1 MKAAA
6 CEGRCFF
13 LCMEKPFLFRNFA
26 FVLANPRHRAV
37 QGHFLSHPLNPQSM
51 KTQHLTYLLVL
62 PFVFLLGLFSCSD
75 DIGENP
81 DIQTSTNYLD
91 LIQGKLESMN
101 MPRPEG
107 SYNYPVYPGLEGGMY
122 DWDFFTTREAQLGA
136 CDIAQSLTDSMSTEV
151 LIQAIW
157 EHPFFPEIAE
167 EGNYQAAFDST
178 IAKTNAYKSLIA
190 YWQSQDFHKKA
201 IQDLL
206 ERRSLVKVVEGEEA
220 LPDALNVLIAQEVLY
235 GLNYEERKLLAGEIF
250 NPLSSKMPS
259 VSELFVLG
267 RLMSQVAFPPL
278 EEAMKSDTRLRSF
291 VEQGKM
297 QVSDISSVYSSLGDL
312 CTEFTKY
319 HNDEYLGINAAKIEA
334 MNMERPAGSYDYPV
348 CPGMEE
354 WSVFISTWQ
363 MVSTV
368 EIPEDMLKEMSTEAL
383 MQGLWEYPF
392 FFELP
397 TSSFSLQ
404 HGYEALLPYIN
415 IGREFLSRD
424 DAAECL
430 YHRYEIVNV
439 AHEGAII
446 LARSLEVML
455 AQDVY
460 LAKYNDEQLKKLIEM
475 VYKNDIIRYGE
486 NSNVETG
493 IMRSCSWFLIGRI
506 LRHIGYEP
514 FLNILENDALMQIY
528 MDEGYVD
535 MGMDPGESFQTFTTI
550 NELGKQFLNE

>member
-1 MKAAA
+1 
-6 CEGRCFF
+6 
-13 LCMEKPFLFRNFA
+13 
-26 FVLANPRHRAV
+26 
-37 QGHFLSHPLNPQSM
+37 M
-51 KTQHLTYLLVL
+51 KTLRPKYLLIL
-62 PFVFLLGLFSCSD
+62 PFVLLLGLFSCSD

-101 MPRPEG
+101 MPRPAG

-122 DWDFFTTREAQLGA
+122 DWDFFTTREAKLGA

-157 EHPFFPEIAE
+157 EHPFFPDIAE

-190 YWQSQDFHKKA
+190 YWHSQDFHKKA
-201 IQDLL
+201 IHDLL

-235 GLNYEERKLLAGEIF
+235 GLNYEERKQLAGEIF
-250 NPLSSKMPS
+250 NPLSSNMSS
-259 VSELFVLG
+259 VSELFILSK
-267 RLMSQVAFPPL
+267 LMSQVAFPPL
-278 EEAMKSDTRLRSF
+278 EEVIKSDTRLKNF
-291 VEQGKM
+291 VEQGKI
-297 QVSDISSVYSSLGDL
+297 QESDISAVHSSLIDL
-312 CTEFTKY
+312 CAKFIEY
-319 HNDEYLGINAAKIEA
+319 HNDEYLEINAAKIEA
-334 MNMERPAGSYDYPV
+334 MNMERPAGSYDYPI
-348 CPGMEE
+348 CPGMEG
-354 WSVFISTWQ
+354 WSVFTSTWQ

-368 EIPEDMLKEMSTEAL
+368 EIPEAMLKEMSTEAL
-383 MQGLWEYPF
+383 MQGIWEYPF

-404 HGYEALLPYIN
+404 HSYEALLPYIN

-439 AHEGAII
+439 AHEGAVI

-460 LAKYNDEQLKKLIEM
+460 LAKYSEEQLKKLIEM

-486 NSNVETG
+486 NSNVDTG

-506 LRHIGYEP
+506 LRHVGYEP
-514 FLNILENDALMQIY
+514 FMNILDNDPLMQIY

>member
-1 MKAAA
+1 
-6 CEGRCFF
+6 
-13 LCMEKPFLFRNFA
+13 
-26 FVLANPRHRAV
+26 
-37 QGHFLSHPLNPQSM
+37 M

-62 PFVFLLGLFSCSD
+62 PFLFLLGLFSCSD

-81 DIQTSTNYLD
+81 DLLRSTNYLN

-101 MPRPEG
+101 MPRPAG
-107 SYNYPVYPGLEGGMY
+107 SYNYPVYPGLEGGLY
-122 DWDFFTTREAQLGA
+122 DWESFTTLESQLGA
-136 CDIAQSLTDSMSTEV
+136 CDVPQSLADSMSSQA

-157 EHPFFPEIAE
+157 EHPFFPNIAE
-167 EGNYQAAFDST
+167 ERNYQAAFDST
-178 IAKTNAYKSLIA
+178 IAKTNAYKTLVG
-190 YWQSQDFHKKA
+190 YWQSIDFHKQVIK
-201 IQDLL
+201 DLL

-278 EEAMKSDTRLRSF
+278 EEAMKSDTRLKSF

-383 MQGLWEYPF
+383 MQGIWEYPF

>member
-1 MKAAA
+1 
-6 CEGRCFF
+6 
-13 LCMEKPFLFRNFA
+13 
-26 FVLANPRHRAV
+26 
-37 QGHFLSHPLNPQSM
+37 M

-62 PFVFLLGLFSCSD
+62 PFLFLLGLFSCSD

-383 MQGLWEYPF
+383 MQGIWEYPF

-404 HGYEALLPYIN
+404 HSYEALLPYIN
-415 IGREFLSRD
+415 IGREFLSRE

-430 YHRYEIVNV
+430 YHRYEIVNPIYEDALV
-439 AHEGAII
+439 LTH
-446 LARSLEVML
+446 SLEVML

-460 LAKYNDEQLKKLIEM
+460 LAKYSDEQLKKLIER
-475 VYKNDIIRYGE
+475 VYSYDNLRYGE
-486 NSNVETG
+486 NSAIDMGMKQCT
-493 IMRSCSWFLIGRI
+493 WFLIGRI
-506 LRHIGYEP
+506 LRQANFEP
-514 FLNILENDALMQIY
+514 FMDILENDIFMQIF
-528 MDEGYVD
+528 MEDGYVD
-535 MGMDPGESFQTFTTI
+535 RGLDPGESIQIYTTI
-550 NELGKQFLNE
+550 NELTQQFLNK

>member
-1 MKAAA
+1 
-6 CEGRCFF
+6 
-13 LCMEKPFLFRNFA
+13 MEKPFLFRNFA

-37 QGHFLSHPLNPQSM
+37 QGHFSYHPLNPQSM

-91 LIQGKLESMN
+91 LIQGRLESMN

-122 DWDFFTTREAQLGA
+122 DWSMFTTREAQLGA

-178 IAKTNAYKSLIA
+178 IAKTNVYKSLIA

-235 GLNYEERKLLAGEIF
+235 GLNYEERKQLAGEIF
-250 NPLSSKMPS
+250 NPFSSNMPS
-259 VSELFVLG
+259 VSELFILG

-312 CTEFTKY
+312 CTKFTKY
-319 HNDEYLGINAAKIEA
+319 HNDEYLEINVAKIEA

-383 MQGLWEYPF
+383 MQGIWEYPF

-430 YHRYEIVNV
+430 YHR
-439 AHEGAII
+439 
-446 LARSLEVML
+446 
-455 AQDVY
+455 
-460 LAKYNDEQLKKLIEM
+460 
-475 VYKNDIIRYGE
+475 
-486 NSNVETG
+486 
-493 IMRSCSWFLIGRI
+493 
-506 LRHIGYEP
+506 
-514 FLNILENDALMQIY
+514 
-528 MDEGYVD
+528 
-535 MGMDPGESFQTFTTI
+535 
-550 NELGKQFLNE
+550 

>member
-1 MKAAA
+1 
-6 CEGRCFF
+6 
-13 LCMEKPFLFRNFA
+13 
-26 FVLANPRHRAV
+26 
-37 QGHFLSHPLNPQSM
+37 
-51 KTQHLTYLLVL
+51 
-62 PFVFLLGLFSCSD
+62 
-75 DIGENP
+75 
-81 DIQTSTNYLD
+81 
-91 LIQGKLESMN
+91 
-101 MPRPEG
+101 MPRPAG
-107 SYNYPVYPGLEGGMY
+107 SYDYPVYPGLKGGTY
-122 DWDFFTTREAQLGA
+122 DWETIPTTRLKLIA
-136 CDIAQSLTDSMSTEV
+136 CDIPKNLADSMSSQA

-157 EHPFFPEIAE
+157 EHPYFPEIAE
-167 EGNYQAAFDST
+167 EGNYQAAFDSI
-178 IAKTNAYKSLIA
+178 IAKTNAYKTLVA
-190 YWQSQDFHKKA
+190 PWQPIDFHKQVIK
-201 IQDLL
+201 DLL
-206 ERRSLVKVVEGEEA
+206 ERRSLAKVVEGEEA

-235 GLNYEERKLLAGEIF
+235 GLSYEERKQLAGELF
-250 NPLSSKMPS
+250 NPLSSRTLS
-259 VSELFVLG
+259 TSELFILG
-267 RLMSQVAFPPL
+267 RLMSQVEFPAY
-278 EEAMKSDTRLRSF
+278 EEAIKSNANLKDF
-291 VEQGKM
+291 VEQGK
-297 QVSDISSVYSSLGDL
+297 IPNNGLSSIYSSLVKL
-312 CTEFTKY
+312 SMEFEVF
-319 HNDEYLGINAAKIEA
+319 HNDEYLKNEANIIAAT
-334 MNMERPAGSYDYPV
+334 NMERPADSYDYPIY
-348 CPGMEE
+348 PGMDS
-354 WSVFISTWQ
+354 WGSLDANWKKKIGVD
-363 MVSTV
+363 
-368 EIPEDMLKEMSTEAL
+368 IPEEMLQEMSTEAL
-383 MQGLWEYPF
+383 MQGIWEYPF